1 MSAIVDVVNVRKYF
15 SMFGERLTALDG
27 VSFTVQEGEFVSIVG
42 ASGCGKTTLL
52 NIIAGLIKPEEGH
65 VSVRGRRVQGIDRKV
80 GYTFQQATL
89 LPWRTVRA
97 NVELG
102 LEIRGMPKEERRRT
116 AATLLQQVGLGEFG
130 DVYPHQL
137 SGGMAKR
144 VEIVRMLA
152 IDPEVLLMDEPFG
165 ALDAQTKIHMQNV
178 LLNLLQNLHKT
189 VIFITHDLE
198 EAVVLSDR
206 VITLAARPG
215 RIRRQHLVSLE
226 RPRDSRLARLDPRF
240 AQCLR
245 PVLEDIEDIKHIE
258 PALERSHAH
267 S

>member
-1 MSAIVDVVNVRKYF
+1 MTSMVEVAGVRKEF
-15 SMFGERLTALDG
+15 FVSGKRLTALESI
-27 VSFTVQEGEFVSIVG
+27 SFNVEEGEFVSIVG
-42 ASGCGKTTLL
+42 SSGCGKTTML
-52 NIIAGLIKPEEGH
+52 NIIAGLIHPEEGR
-65 VSVRGRRVQGIDRKV
+65 VTVRGRAVHGVDRKV

-97 NVELG
+97 NVEIG
-102 LEIRGMPKEERRRT
+102 LEIRGVPAAERRDKT
-116 AATLLQQVGLGEFG
+116 DALLRQVGLIEFA

-178 LLNLLQNLHKT
+178 LLNLLQNLRKT

-206 VITLAARPG
+206 VITLSARPG
-215 RIRRQHLVSLE
+215 RIKRQHRIELD
-226 RPRDSRLARLDPRF
+226 RPRDSRFARLDPRF
-240 AQCLR
+240 AAFLR
-245 PVLEDIEDIKHIE
+245 PVLEDIENIQ
-258 PALERSHAH
+258 HAPDASAH
-267 S
+267 GH

>member
-1 MSAIVDVVNVRKYF
+1 MDAIVEVVNVSKYF
-15 SMFGERLTALDG
+15 AMSGERLTALEG
-27 VSFTVQEGEFVSIVG
+27 ISFSVQEGEFVSIVG

-65 VSVRGRRVQGIDRKV
+65 VSVRGRRVNSVDRKV

-89 LPWRTVRA
+89 LPWRTVQA

-102 LEIRGMPKEERRRT
+102 LEIRSMGKEERRQT
-116 AATLLQQVGLGEFG
+116 AATLLKQVGLDQFA

-178 LLNLLQNLHKT
+178 LLNLLQTLRKT
-189 VIFITHDLE
+189 VIFITHDLD

-206 VITLAARPG
+206 VITLSARPG
-215 RIRRQHLVSLE
+215 RVRRQHEVSLE

-245 PVLEDIEDIKHIE
+245 PVLEDIEDIKHVE
-258 PALERSHAH
+258 PALETSHAH
-267 S
+267 R